1 MGSKDKTS
9 TTTKSFKVPKTLI
22 YYLKALRFFSKEAFK
37 KNLLTIFFR
46 PIPFP
51 IPKREIPFSHSAKS
65 EKFKINKEGNE
76 AMVHIYGDETKPKV
90 LLIHGWSGRGTQF
103 YEMAPA
109 LAKNEFCTIS
119 ITGPAHGELK
129 GNYTHMLQFA
139 EAILAAEKNYGPFT
153 YAIGHSLGGLAIMNA
168 IRCGF
173 DPKKIVV
180 MGTPSKLSSVVADF
194 CRNLEMGP
202 AEEEILTT
210 TLKDKFDEFE
220 NFSAHHIAKSLTT
233 PGFIVH
239 DKNDID
245 VNVEEAYSTHSV
257 WKNSELYLTEKLG
270 HRRILSDQN
279 VIEKVLNFLKST
291 TN

>member
-1 MGSKDKTS
+1 MSAKDKTS
-9 TTTKSFKVPKTLI
+9 VTTKSFKVPKTLI
-22 YYLKALRFFSKEAFK
+22 LYLKAVRFFSKSTFK

-51 IPKREIPFSHSAKS
+51 TPKREIPFSNSAKS
-65 EKFKINKEGNE
+65 ETFTINKDGLK
-76 AMVHIYGDETKPKV
+76 AMVHTYGDESNPKI

-109 LAKNEFCTIS
+109 LADQGFCTYS
-119 ITGPAHGELK
+119 ITGPAHGDLK

-139 EAILAAEKNYGPFT
+139 EAILAAEKKYGPFT

-168 IRCGF
+168 IRQGLN
-173 DPKKIVV
+173 PEKIVV

-194 CRNLEMGP
+194 CRNLEMGHK
-202 AEEEILTT
+202 EEEVLTQ
-210 TLKDKFDEFE
+210 TLKEKFNEFD
-220 NFSAHHIAKSLTT
+220 NFSANHIAKNLST
-233 PGFIVH
+233 PGLIIH

-245 VNVEEAYSTHSV
+245 VNIEEAYSTHSV
-257 WKNSELYLTEKLG
+257 WKGSELYITEKLG
-270 HRRILSDQN
+270 HRRILSDRG
-279 VIEKVLNFLKST
+279 VIEKVLNFLKTT